1 MTADMHVC
9 FTHTMPKV
17 DQSRLQVKVGF
28 GKKEREVHEVVTL

>member
-1 MTADMHVC
+1 
-9 FTHTMPKV
+9 V